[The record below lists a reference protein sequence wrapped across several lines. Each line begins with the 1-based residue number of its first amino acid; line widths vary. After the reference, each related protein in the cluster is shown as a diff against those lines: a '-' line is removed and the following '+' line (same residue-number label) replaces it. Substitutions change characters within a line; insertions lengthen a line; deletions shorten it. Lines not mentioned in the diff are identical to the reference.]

1 MNSDD
6 LYSSFQGAP
15 PLRNR
20 IRQPLKQGLLK
31 LYPKLL
37 AEQGIL
43 LSQAE
48 SRRLLIAAL
57 GDVLEE
63 LRGEQ

>member
-6 LYSSFQGAP
+6 LYASFQGSQ

-20 IRQPLKQGLLK
+20 IRAQLKQELPK
-31 LYPKLL
+31 LYQKLL
-37 AEQGIL
+37 AEQKIL

-63 LRGEQ
+63 LRSEP